1 MEKLQE
7 RAGKLGNR
15 AGTGR
20 SPARRPWRRARKSGS
35 RGRGTRELDRAENLR
50 EREEGLL
57 GWASAARRETE
68 SSVGRADG
76 QAKQGGRARET
87 ESERRASSG
96 QVRACLAM
104 ERPRQDARPWK
115 MQGVVG
121 EREAVGRAPSRG
133 SGAEIA
139 RRRAPWRAGSR
150 GWARA
155 ARGVKKGRNG

>member
-35 RGRGTRELDRAENLR
+35 RGRGTRELDRAQNLR

-104 ERPRQDARPWK
+104 ERPRCSPMEDAGRSRGEGSSGEGTE
-115 MQGVVG
+115 QGV
-121 EREAVGRAPSRG
+121 RRG
-133 SGAEIA
+133 DS
-139 RRRAPWRAGSR
+139 
-150 GWARA
+150 
-155 ARGVKKGRNG
+155 